1 MYLRLLR
8 LTQTKKMISVGV
20 VSENNL
26 WNKKIKKKD
35 IFFNKL
41 VKFFPKKY
49 RFIGKKISLSILLS
63 DNKRIKKLNKSFRNK
78 DKPTDVLSFPFEKKL
93 NLKKNTYLGDI
104 VISYEFM
111 NKPKNLTSL
120 DFKNKVIKIFI
131 HGFLHLL
138 GHDHVKLKDFKKMS
152 KEEEKIYKLVKSKN
166 EKFA

>member
-1 MYLRLLR
+1 
-8 LTQTKKMISVGV
+8 MISVGV

-49 RFIGKKISLSILLS
+49 RFIGKKISLTILLS

-111 NKPKNLTSL
+111 NKPNNLTNL

-152 KEEEKIYKLVKSKN
+152 KEEEEIYKLVKSKN

>member
-1 MYLRLLR
+1 
-8 LTQTKKMISVGV
+8 MISVGV

-49 RFIGKKISLSILLS
+49 RFIGKKISLTILLS

-111 NKPKNLTSL
+111 NKPKNLTNL

-138 GHDHVKLKDFKKMS
+138 GHNHVKLKDFKKMS
-152 KEEEKIYKLVKSKN
+152 KEEEKIFKLVKSKN

>member
-1 MYLRLLR
+1 
-8 LTQTKKMISVGV
+8 MISVGV

-35 IFFNKL
+35 IFFSKL